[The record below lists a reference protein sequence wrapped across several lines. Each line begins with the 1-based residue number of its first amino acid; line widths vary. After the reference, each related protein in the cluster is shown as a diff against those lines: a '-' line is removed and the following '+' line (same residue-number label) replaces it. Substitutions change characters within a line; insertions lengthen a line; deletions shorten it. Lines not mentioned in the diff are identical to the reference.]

1 LNLTEYLEQK
11 RKSLIATNKN
21 LSDEKLRVEG
31 AWLILQ
37 EIEEIVGAN
46 CIRPLDETT
55 PSGNTRH
62 PSTEGNETTP
72 TKSPKGDFEEEK
84 PKSKTKKR
92 GK

>member
-1 LNLTEYLEQK
+1 MNLTEYLEQK
-11 RKSLIATNKN
+11 KQNLIATNKN

-37 EIEEIVGAN
+37 EIEEIVRA
-46 CIRPLDETT
+46 P
-55 PSGNTRH
+55 
-62 PSTEGNETTP
+62 
-72 TKSPKGDFEEEK
+72 KSPKGDFEEEK